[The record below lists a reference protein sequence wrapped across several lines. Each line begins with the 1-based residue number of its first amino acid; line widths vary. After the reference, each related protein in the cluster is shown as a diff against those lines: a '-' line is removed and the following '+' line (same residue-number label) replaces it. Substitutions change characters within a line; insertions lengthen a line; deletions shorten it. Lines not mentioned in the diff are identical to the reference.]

1 MTLGKDRDSSLK
13 LGRLYKA
20 WQGTIRTGTIGMT
33 RVAISQPDVT
43 LVLDWDG
50 VIRDASVS
58 SSIAKDGL
66 QGWVGRH
73 WTDTVGDVAGDQVR
87 RMVEDARERGVSAF
101 LQVTQRFPSG
111 IEVPIEYTTVGL
123 GGRAGLIAVGKSLQ
137 AVQELQTRLVAA
149 QQAREQDYWKLREIE
164 TRSRLLFDA
173 SSEAVLIISAG
184 DLRVVEANPVAI
196 RELGLAPGWDFAREV
211 ASRDRASFRE
221 LLARAR
227 ENGRTPGVLMH
238 IGAAD
243 APWLLRVTLMAREP
257 ELVFL
262 IQLAPGTPEPGRGL
276 PRAVPPRTDE
286 LLEGLPD
293 AFVVV
298 DLDGRVRRANR
309 AFLDATQCAT
319 EAAALGESL
328 ARWFAAPGRD
338 AAVLMRTLREHGEVR
353 LFQTTLTGNLGT
365 EMDVEISATASSAG
379 GPLAMGLLVRDIRRR
394 TAADST
400 CDIRGELSEVLRE
413 MGRLPLPVLVRNTSA
428 VVERARIEQALRAA
442 NGNRTAAADAL
453 GLSRQSL
460 YAKLERYGLH
470 EARDADED
478 VVG

>member
-1 MTLGKDRDSSLK
+1 MTPGKDRDASFK
-13 LGRLYKA
+13 PGRLHKA
-20 WQGTIRTGTIGMT
+20 WRVTIRTGTIGMT
-33 RVAISQPDVT
+33 RVAISQPDIT

-58 SSIAKDGL
+58 STIAKEGL
-66 QGWVGRH
+66 EGWVGRH
-73 WTDTVGDVAGDQVR
+73 WTDTVGDIAGDQVR

-111 IEVPIEYTTVGL
+111 IEVPIEYTTVRL
-123 GGRAGLIAVGKSLQ
+123 GGQAGLIAVGKSLQ

-173 SSEAVLIISAG
+173 SSEAVLIISAS
-184 DLRVVEANPVAI
+184 DLRIVEANPVAI

-211 ASRDRASFRE
+211 APRDRTGFHE

-227 ENGRTPGVLMH
+227 EHGRTPGVLTH
-238 IGAAD
+238 IGAAGT
-243 APWLLRVTLMAREP
+243 PWLLRVTLMAREP
-257 ELVFL
+257 EPVFL

-286 LLEGLPD
+286 LLEALPD

-298 DLDGRVRRANR
+298 DSDGRLRRANR
-309 AFLDATQCAT
+309 AFLDLAQCAT
-319 EAAALGESL
+319 EAMVLGHALG
-328 ARWFAAPGRD
+328 RWFATPGRD
-338 AAVLMRTLREHGEVR
+338 AAVLLRTLRDHGEVR

-365 EMDVEISATASSAG
+365 ETDVEISATASTSG
-379 GPLAMGLLVRDIRRR
+379 GPLAIGMVIRDIRRR
-394 TAADST
+394 AAVDGT
-400 CDIRGELSEVLRE
+400 GDIRGELAEVLRE

-428 VVERARIEQALRAA
+428 VVERASIEQALRTA

-470 EARDADED
+470 EMRDAEED
-478 VVG
+478 AVG